1 MLQLVVF
8 KVRFWT
14 SSFSTTWE
22 LITKATSV
30 PCRPHGV
37 MDQVWGRHGRKGGG
51 MMQFENYIKKLEFQM
66 GVVSGGDPFRK

>member
-8 KVRFWT
+8 EVWFWT

-30 PCRPHGV
+30 PCWPQDV
-37 MDQVWGRHGRKGGG
+37 MNQTWGRDGRKGGG
-51 MMQFENYIKKLEFQM
+51 MIKFQNYIKKLEFQM
-66 GVVSGGDPFRK
+66 GVVSGGDPF